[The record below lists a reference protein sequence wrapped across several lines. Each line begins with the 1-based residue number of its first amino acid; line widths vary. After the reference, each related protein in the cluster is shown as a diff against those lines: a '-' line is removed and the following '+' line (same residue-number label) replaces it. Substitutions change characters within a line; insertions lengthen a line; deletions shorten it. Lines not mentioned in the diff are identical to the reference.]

1 MAVYSIESAMENYN
15 IKNDSIKKLEK
26 AILIK
31 EEFVGLITMYN
42 FNCKDIE
49 EQIIYTDKKSFY
61 EDRDEFLEK
70 DYPFSSKVIQDRN
83 REIQMER

>member
-26 AILIK
+26 AILSK

-61 EDRDEFLEK
+61 EDRDECLEK

-83 REIQMER
+83 REIQRER